1 MSLKITRSTIDS
13 RLRQKVREIS
23 GQNFGKCFQCGTCS
37 GSCPMTEHLNA
48 LPRQLM
54 AFLQL
59 GHREAL
65 EKANTP
71 WICASCHMCMVRCP
85 RGIDIPKVME
95 AMRLIKLRGNV
106 DQVKPGSLPREEIH
120 ELPQIAMVSG
130 FRKMTS

>member
-1 MSLKITRSTIDS
+1 MSLTITRSNLDEQ
-13 RLRQKVREIS
+13 LRRKVKEIS

-37 GSCPMTEHLNA
+37 GSCPMTEHLNT

-54 AFLQL
+54 ALLQM

-71 WICASCHMCMVRCP
+71 WVCASCHMCMVRCP
-85 RGIDIPKVME
+85 RGIDIPRVME
-95 AMRLIKLRGNV
+95 ALRLVKLRRNV
-106 DQVKPGSLPREEIH
+106 DQVSPYSLQPEEVVD
-120 ELPQIAMVSG
+120 LPQIALVSG